1 MKNGQIAIDEVHKD
15 VVEREIFEVDFE
27 MAERKKQPIKNAEAA
42 VMEWVSATVKDT
54 EALWEIPISNAD
66 NALGFGVAVSYIQN
80 ALDFPYSTA
89 FKYRAYKSF
98 S

>member
-42 VMEWVSATVKDT
+42 VMEWVSV
-54 EALWEIPISNAD
+54 
-66 NALGFGVAVSYIQN
+66 
-80 ALDFPYSTA
+80 
-89 FKYRAYKSF
+89 
-98 S
+98 